1 VSPLDRTDDGD
12 PGELP
17 QRDTQAGARQ
27 WRGVIAE
34 YRPLI
39 DLLPDD
45 LEPVTLR
52 EGGTPLVHSA
62 WLSELSD
69 GDVWLK
75 VEGDNPTGS
84 FKDRGMTAAI
94 SVALHDGAQ
103 AVVCASTGNT
113 SASMSAYAAR
123 AGLTPI
129 VLMPEGKIAAGKM
142 AQAVVH
148 GALIVMVRGNFDH
161 CLDLARQ
168 LSLNYPVCLVNSVN
182 PVRLQGQKTA
192 AFEVVDFLGDA
203 PDVHLLPVGNAGNI
217 TAYWLGYEQYAAL
230 GRTTRRPRMRGFQ
243 AEGAAPLVTGEPF
256 PDPETRATAIRVG
269 NPASWKQAEVAAHES
284 GGRFRALSDAQILS
298 AQSELARREGV
309 FVEPA
314 SAAGVAG
321 LLADLAAGESYAG
334 LTVAITVTGHGLKD
348 TATALESAGDLVD
361 AVIDAD
367 VEQAAAAAGLR

>member
-1 VSPLDRTDDGD
+1 MA
-12 PGELP
+12 P
-17 QRDTQAGARQ
+17 QSMEPVAQQ
-27 WRGVIAE
+27 WRGVIEE
-34 YRPLI
+34 YRPYL
-39 DLLPDD
+39 DLVPDD

-52 EGGTPLVHSA
+52 EGGTPLVRSD
-62 WLSELSD
+62 WLSARAD
-69 GDVWLK
+69 GAVWLK

-84 FKDRGMTAAI
+84 FKDRGMTVAI
-94 SVALHDGAQ
+94 SVACHEGAQ

-142 AQAVVH
+142 AQAIVH
-148 GALIVMVRGNFDH
+148 GAKIVMVRGNFDH
-161 CLDLARQ
+161 CLDLART
-168 LSLNYPVCLVNSVN
+168 LSWSYPVSLVNSVN
-182 PVRLQGQKTA
+182 PVRIQGQKTA
-192 AFEVVDFLGDA
+192 AFEIVDFLGDA

-230 GRTTRRPRMRGFQ
+230 GRTTRKPRMRGFQ

-256 PDPETRATAIRVG
+256 PDPETKATAIRVG
-269 NPASWKQAEVAAHES
+269 NPASWKQAEAAASES
-284 GGRFRALSDAQILS
+284 GGRFRAVSDVRILAAQ
-298 AQSELARREGV
+298 AELARREGV

-321 LLADLAAGESYAG
+321 LLADLEAGESYAG
-334 LTVAITVTGHGLKD
+334 LTVVITVTGHGLKD

>member
-1 VSPLDRTDDGD
+1 MTES
-12 PGELP
+12 
-17 QRDTQAGARQ
+17 RQ
-27 WRGVIAE
+27 WRGVIEE
-34 YRPLI
+34 YRPFI

-52 EGGTPLVHSA
+52 EGGTPLVQST
-62 WLSELSD
+62 WLSEMAE
-69 GDVWLK
+69 GAVWLK

-94 SVALHDGAQ
+94 SVARHEGAQ

-113 SASMSAYAAR
+113 SASMAAYAAR
-123 AGLTPI
+123 AGLTSI

-142 AQAVVH
+142 AQAIVH

-161 CLDLARQ
+161 CLELART
-168 LSLNYPVCLVNSVN
+168 LSWTYPVALVNSVN
-182 PVRLQGQKTA
+182 PVRIQGQKTA
-192 AFEVVDFLGDA
+192 AFEIVDFLGDA
-203 PDVHLLPVGNAGNI
+203 PDVHVLPVGNAGNI

-230 GRTTRRPRMRGFQ
+230 GRATRKPMMRGFQ
-243 AEGAAPLVTGEPF
+243 AEGASPLVTGEPF
-256 PDPETRATAIRVG
+256 PDPETKATAIRIG
-269 NPASWKQAEVAAHES
+269 NPASWKQAEAAAFES
-284 GGRFRALSDAQILS
+284 GGRFRAVSDAQILA
-298 AQSELARREGV
+298 AQSQLARREGV

-334 LTVAITVTGHGLKD
+334 LTVVITVTGHGLKD
-348 TATALESAGDLVD
+348 TATALESAVDLVD
-361 AVIDAD
+361 AVIDPD

>member
-1 VSPLDRTDDGD
+1 MGADALDRRP
-12 PGELP
+12 PGAAP
-17 QRDTQAGARQ
+17 Q
-27 WRGVIAE
+27 WRGVIEE
-34 YRPLI
+34 YGPYL
-39 DLLPDD
+39 DLLPEG
-45 LEPVTLR
+45 LEAVTLR
-52 EGGTPLVHSA
+52 EGGTPLVHSE
-62 WLSELSD
+62 WLSERAD

-94 SVALHDGAQ
+94 SVARHEGAA

-123 AGLTPI
+123 AGLTSI

-142 AQAVVH
+142 AQAIVH
-148 GALIVMVRGNFDH
+148 GALVVMVRGNFDH
-161 CLDLARQ
+161 CLELART
-168 LSLNYPVCLVNSVN
+168 LSWTYPVALVNSVN

-230 GRTTRRPRMRGFQ
+230 GRTTRKPRMRGFQ

-256 PDPETRATAIRVG
+256 PDPETKATAIRVG
-269 NPASWKQAEVAAHES
+269 NPASWKQAEAAAAES
-284 GGRFRALSDAQILS
+284 GGRFRALSDAQILA
-298 AQSELARREGV
+298 AQAELARRDGI

-321 LLADLAAGESYAG
+321 LLADLAGGDSYAG
-334 LTVAITVTGHGLKD
+334 LTVVITVTGHGLKD
-348 TATALESAGDLVD
+348 TTTALESAGSFVH
-361 AVIDAD
+361 AVIDPD
-367 VEQAAAAAGLR
+367 VEQAADAAGLR

>member
-1 VSPLDRTDDGD
+1 MGVDGSEAR
-12 PGELP
+12 PEP
-17 QRDTQAGARQ
+17 GARQ
-27 WRGVIAE
+27 WRGVIEE
-34 YRPLI
+34 YRPYL
-39 DLLPDD
+39 DLMPEG

-52 EGGTPLVHSA
+52 EGGTPLVHSG
-62 WLSELSD
+62 WLSD
-69 GDVWLK
+69 RAGGDVWLK

-94 SVALHDGAQ
+94 SVARHEGAA

-142 AQAVVH
+142 AQAVIH

-161 CLDLARQ
+161 CLELART
-168 LSLNYPVCLVNSVN
+168 LSWTYPVALVNSVN

-192 AFEVVDFLGDA
+192 AFEIVDFLGDA

-230 GRTTRRPRMRGFQ
+230 GRTTRKPRMRGFQ

-256 PDPETRATAIRVG
+256 PDPETKATAIRVG

-284 GGRFRALSDAQILS
+284 GGRFRALSDAQILA
-298 AQSELARREGV
+298 AQAELARSEGV

-334 LTVAITVTGHGLKD
+334 QTVVITVTGHGLKD
-348 TATALESAGDLVD
+348 TATALESVGDLVD
-361 AVIDAD
+361 SVIDPD

>member
-1 VSPLDRTDDGD
+1 MPDEAA
-12 PGELP
+12 PH
-17 QRDTQAGARQ
+17 Q
-27 WRGVIAE
+27 WRGVIEE
-34 YRPLI
+34 YRPFL
-39 DLLPDD
+39 DLVPDD
-45 LEPVTLR
+45 LEAVTLR
-52 EGGTPLVHSA
+52 EGGTPLVHSE
-62 WLSELSD
+62 WLSERAG

-84 FKDRGMTAAI
+84 FKDRGMTVAI
-94 SVALHDGAQ
+94 SVARHEGAR

-142 AQAVVH
+142 AQAIVH
-148 GALIVMVRGNFDH
+148 GARLVMVRGNFDH
-161 CLDLARQ
+161 CLELART
-168 LSLNYPVCLVNSVN
+168 LSWTYPVALVNSVN

-192 AFEVVDFLGDA
+192 AFEIVDFLGDA
-203 PDVHLLPVGNAGNI
+203 PDVHLLPVGNAGNV

-230 GRTTRRPRMRGFQ
+230 GRTTRKPRMRGFQ

-256 PDPETRATAIRVG
+256 PDPETKATAIRVG
-269 NPASWKQAEVAAHES
+269 NPASWKQAEAAAHES
-284 GGRFRALSDAQILS
+284 DGRFRALSDAQILS
-298 AQSELARREGV
+298 AQAELARREGV

-321 LLADLAAGESYAG
+321 LLADLEAGDSYAEM
-334 LTVAITVTGHGLKD
+334 TVVITVTGHGLKD

-361 AVIDAD
+361 AVIDPD
-367 VEQAAAAAGLR
+367 VDQAAAAAGLR